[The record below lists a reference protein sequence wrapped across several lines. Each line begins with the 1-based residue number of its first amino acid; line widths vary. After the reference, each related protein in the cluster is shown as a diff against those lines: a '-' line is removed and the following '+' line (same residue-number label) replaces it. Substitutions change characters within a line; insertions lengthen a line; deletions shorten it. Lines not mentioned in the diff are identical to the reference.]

1 LRFDKNGGPAPP
13 ANNIC
18 AQFAGETVISVEAS
32 ANDTLH
38 VTTIDTSTKVGHL
51 WEVRFGYNPCA
62 NEFFFFCGTAR
73 NLAEFGARTG
83 SDLPPTIVDVALPF
97 TGRQPFS
104 EGLDLASFCTDY
116 DGKPIQGAKPV
127 VVDPPDG
134 VQRWNFFDAFVEFKP
149 LAADA
154 QGCTVKIS
162 SQEYGPTEINDVI
175 INPLNTLTPSR
186 PLVLPGD
193 GGRMR
198 VFDFMADDPENC
210 PEGDDTDDPRYERA
224 VSAFFTRVNPKLA
237 LCHTAGLADCNLQ
250 QLKTLDLEFG
260 IIPGDGRLG
269 GVNPKFS
276 EAFLVDQVPVGDY
289 DGTWCGVDPPVNN
302 EYPWLEANAGSVVP
316 IDIKPVLATNECGDK
331 TIPDL
336 AAVLTVYNA
345 DTGIEV
351 PFEDLAFTGNGSA
364 SAFRAEFFAGNNPK
378 KPYSLN
384 WNTVDRHGD
393 PLPDGLY
400 KLNIIDDTAATNGT
414 AEIYFPPQTVYVILK

>member
-1 LRFDKNGGPAPP
+1 VYFFENTIPIEQGIQFNQPPIRIWVGASPGSLGGVEFDADGGLLVVNQTTGEVLRFPYDAQNRSYGTAVPIVDGLIQPLGNARAANRDVFVAAGNSLLRFDKDGDPAPP

-38 VTTIDTSTKVGHL
+38 VTTINASTKVGHL
-51 WEVRFGYNPCA
+51 WEVPFGYNPCE

-83 SDLPPTIVDVALPF
+83 SNLPPTIVDVALPF

-116 DGKPIQGAKPV
+116 NGKPIQGAKGRLLN
-127 VVDPPDG
+127 G
-134 VQRWNFFDAFVEFKP
+134 VQGWNFFDAFVEFKP

-154 QGCTVKIS
+154 QNCTVTIS

-175 INPLNTLTPSR
+175 LNPLNSLTPSR

-193 GGRMR
+193 NGRMR
-198 VFDFMADDPENC
+198 VFDFIADDLNDC
-210 PEGDDTDDPRYERA
+210 PVGDALDDPRYERA

-269 GVNPKFS
+269 GVDPKFS

-289 DGTWCGVDPPVNN
+289 DGTWCGVAPPVSN
-302 EYPWLEANAGSVVP
+302 EDPWLDPSCRSISNRFWLSTSAGTKRYRTSRP
-316 IDIKPVLATNECGDK
+316 C
-331 TIPDL
+331 
-336 AAVLTVYNA
+336 
-345 DTGIEV
+345 
-351 PFEDLAFTGNGSA
+351 
-364 SAFRAEFFAGNNPK
+364 
-378 KPYSLN
+378 
-384 WNTVDRHGD
+384 
-393 PLPDGLY
+393 
-400 KLNIIDDTAATNGT
+400 
-414 AEIYFPPQTVYVILK
+414 